1 MVIMEVTGGKSKDTS
16 QHPAEPTSLLQAVD
30 ELETALGR
38 VRIVGEDPS
47 AVELKRT
54 IKQVTDQVGD
64 YVRPRIDSLDAP
76 LVVVLGGSTGAGK
89 STIAN
94 SLLRQ
99 RVSISSAVRPTTR
112 VPVLVC
118 HPQDRVWFENQ
129 RVFPG
134 LARRYGSVSQDSVA
148 PGGNQSIQIVTDRS
162 MTPGLALVDAPDID
176 SVSAA
181 NRQLAGQ
188 LMAAA
193 DMWLFVTTASRYAD
207 AVPWTAL
214 DEAAQRNITIS
225 VVLNRVPSG
234 TEAEVREDLQRLL
247 TERNLRPIRL
257 HLVLEQPLDDE
268 GFLPDGEVTELRTQL
283 EDLANDAQ
291 ERQRIAQQ
299 TLAGVLTRLAATVHE
314 IQNDL
319 ADQEQELRTL
329 HDTAQRYFDRARERS
344 LQVAGDGS
352 LLRGEILTRW
362 QDFVGTGEFFR
373 GVEGFIGR
381 LRDKVGSYFSGR
393 EQSPQKVEQAIESG
407 IHTIISREIGE
418 AARDTERQWGQTA
431 LGRVLN
437 AEAQDRWRSEDLDEA
452 TTQLVRNWQRDILDM
467 IRAEGAGKRKT
478 ARLAAFGV
486 NGVAVVLMVVV
497 FASTAGLTGLEVGI
511 AGGSAVVGQKLLEAI
526 FGEEAVRRMAATA
539 RASLESRIAEV
550 VDQFATPYLQSCEAL
565 EQGELVR
572 AVNTANQSLIE
583 SLSRDN

>member
-1 MVIMEVTGGKSKDTS
+1 MEVTGGKSKDTS

>member
-1 MVIMEVTGGKSKDTS
+1 MEVTGGKSKDTS
-16 QHPAEPTSLLQAVD
+16 QHPAEPTWLLQAVD

-112 VPVLVC
+112 VPVLIC
-118 HPQDRVWFENQ
+118 HPQDKVWFENQ

-134 LARRYGSVSQDSVA
+134 LTRLYGSVSQDSVA

-207 AVPWTAL
+207 AVPWSAL

-225 VVLNRVPSG
+225 VVLNRVPPG

-247 TERNLRPIRL
+247 TERNLRPTRL

-268 GFLPDGEVTELRTQL
+268 GFLPGGEVTELRTQL
-283 EDLANDAQ
+283 EDLASDAQ
-291 ERQRIAQQ
+291 ERKRIAQQ
-299 TLAGVLTRLAATVHE
+299 TLAGVLTKLTATVHE

-319 ADQEQELRTL
+319 AAQEQELRTH
-329 HDTAQRYFDRARERS
+329 HDTAQQYFDRARERS

-437 AEAQDRWRSEDLDEA
+437 AEAQNRWRIEDLDEA

-550 VDQFATPYLQSCEAL
+550 VDQFATPYLESCEAL
-565 EQGELVR
+565 EQGELLR